1 MDEIKVKERTVV
13 SLEKELGVQASHAQ
27 RLQQQKQAVT
37 DQLNLLSP
45 KREGSYSAGA
55 GDTAAS
61 TANTVSNPHSPA

>member
-45 KREGSYSAGA
+45 KREGPYSAGA
-55 GDTAAS
+55 GDTAES